1 MKLKNRV
8 FLILVLILFFTLILN
23 FNIVKAVEYDG
34 AFPNFEDL
42 INKTGYSKYCIY
54 KYKDVPHLVL
64 IENSNTRFNCTG
76 TDGYWAGKGNV
87 NNLAK
92 EYILQDN
99 KWIECDFDLSNSYG
113 NFCLIFSRSNSNYV
127 NYIYFNNIQLS
138 INDSN
143 VYSINPIPNDYV
155 FFQIAVVLVE
165 EVQELPGVIA
175 ETLKVIIP
183 VGLIVLVVI
192 LLIYLIKRVIYLSH

>member
-8 FLILVLILFFTLILN
+8 FLILVLILFFILILN
-23 FNIVKAVEYDG
+23 FNSVKAVEYEG

-54 KYKDVPHLVL
+54 KYNNIPHLVL
-64 IENSNTRFNCTG
+64 IENSNTSFDCTG
-76 TDGYWAGKGNV
+76 TSGYWAGKGNV

-92 EYILQDN
+92 EYILQNN

-113 NFCLIFSRSNSNYV
+113 NFCLIFSRDDFNYG

-138 INDSN
+138 IDSSN
-143 VYSINPIPNDYV
+143 VYSINPIPDDYV
-155 FFQIAVVLVE
+155 FFQTAVVLVE
-165 EVQELPGVIA
+165 GVQELPEAIV
-175 ETLKVIIP
+175 EVLKVIIP
-183 VGLIVLVVI
+183 VGLVLLGII

>member
-1 MKLKNRV
+1 MKLNNRV

-23 FNIVKAVEYDG
+23 FNNVKAVEYEG

-54 KYKDVPHLVL
+54 KYNNIPHLAL
-64 IENSNTRFNCTG
+64 IENSNTVFNCTG
-76 TDGYWAGKGNV
+76 TSGYWVAV
-87 NNLAK
+87 PNNNALFK

-99 KWIECDFDLSNSYG
+99 KWIECDFDFPYSNGGCY
-113 NFCLIFSRSNSNYV
+113 IFSRDNSNYG

-138 INDSN
+138 INSSN
-143 VYSINPIPNDYV
+143 VYSINPIPDDYV
-155 FFQIAVVLVE
+155 FFQTAVVLVE
-165 EVQELPGVIA
+165 GVQELPGVIA
-175 ETLKVIIP
+175 EILKVIIP
-183 VGLIVLVVI
+183 VGLIVLAVI

>member
-1 MKLKNRV
+1 MKLKNKI
-8 FLILVLILFFTLILN
+8 FLILISILLLTLILN
-23 FNIVKAVEYDG
+23 FNNVKAVEYEE

-54 KYKDVPHLVL
+54 KYNDIPHLVL
-64 IENSNTRFNCTG
+64 IENSNTRFDCTG
-76 TDGYWAGKGNV
+76 TDGYWAAKGNV

-113 NFCLIFSRSNSNYV
+113 NFCLIFSRNNSNYG

-138 INDSN
+138 INNGN
-143 VYSINPIPNDYV
+143 VYSINPIPDDYI
-155 FFQIAVVLVE
+155 FFQTAVVLVE

-175 ETLKVIIP
+175 ETMKVIIP
-183 VGLIVLVVI
+183 VGLIVLAVI
-192 LLIYLIKRVIYLSH
+192 LLIYLIKRVIYLNR